1 MNNNKIKQEYDKEK
15 IRKIIKMSARVL
27 KEKENHGKTNAQ
39 TITELVNGI
48 ERILKDDT
56 K

>member
-1 MNNNKIKQEYDKEK
+1 MNDNVKKKDVDKEK
-15 IRKIIKMSARVL
+15 IKKIIKMSGKVL
-27 KEKENHGKTNAQ
+27 KDKENHGKTNSQ

-48 ERILKDDT
+48 ERILKDDI